1 MAYLQTLVVKIVTGS
16 SRFVFNWDDFQ
27 NIAAGIVRFL
37 RLVETC
43 LELDRLLGHATDATS
58 STECS

>member
-1 MAYLQTLVVKIVTGS
+1 MADPQTLVVKIVTGS
-16 SRFVFNWDDFQ
+16 SRLVFNWDDFQ

-43 LELDRLLGHATDATS
+43 PNLTA
-58 STECS
+58 C